1 METGRTSPSP
11 YDEGRAMGSQQTTV
25 ITTLGLDGS
34 SLPHKAISLV
44 RWGLGIAGAS
54 SLILGLLITFWP
66 QRTAMVLAIFFGV
79 HFLIAGLGYV
89 VVSFLG
95 KTASGGARV
104 LSIVLGA
111 LFVVAG
117 LVIFANP
124 AESARVLG
132 IFIGVYVGLLWLI
145 EGVVALVQIKDAP
158 SRVWSLVFGLL
169 SVLAGVALLTSP
181 MWGAALLFMI
191 AGIVMIPMGLI
202 QLVRAF
208 TFGRGVRA

>member
-1 METGRTSPSP
+1 
-11 YDEGRAMGSQQTTV
+11 MGSQETTV

-34 SLPHKAISLV
+34 SLPRKAISLV

-66 QRTAMVLAIFFGV
+66 ERTAMVLAIFFGV
-79 HFLIAGLGYV
+79 HFLIAGVGYV

-95 KTASGGARV
+95 RSASTGARV
-104 LSIVLGA
+104 LSFVLGA
-111 LFVVAG
+111 LFAGAGVV
-117 LVIFANP
+117 IMANP
-124 AESARVLG
+124 ADSARVLG

-145 EGVVALVQIKDAP
+145 EGIVTLIQIKDAP
-158 SRVWSLVFGLL
+158 SRVWGLFFGVI
-169 SVLAGVALLTSP
+169 SVLAGIALLTSP

-191 AGIVMIPMGLI
+191 AGIVMIPMGII

-208 TFGRGVRA
+208 TFGRRARG